1 MVRGEFLSRSW
12 QQLCI
17 SAAILLGSIPGQA
30 LASVVNNPEARSNKT
45 QQQQQSPQTGQPP
58 LKPATEPPASVTPAQ
73 EIRLVIRLTQRR
85 VYVYRGDRVQT
96 SYPIAIGR
104 AGWETPTGTFKILH
118 MERDPSW
125 EHPLNGQVIPPGPNN
140 PLGRRWIGFW
150 TDGKNFI
157 GFHGTP
163 NERLIGQAVS
173 HGCIRM
179 RNRDVEALYDQVT
192 VGTPVIVER

>member
-1 MVRGEFLSRSW
+1 MVRGESLSRRW

-17 SAAILLGSIPGQA
+17 SAAILLVSIPGQA
-30 LASVVNNPEARSNKT
+30 LASVANTPEARTNET
-45 QQQQQSPQTGQPP
+45 QHQLESPPTGQPAV
-58 LKPATEPPASVTPAQ
+58 KPATEQPAPVNPVQ

-85 VYVYRGDRVQT
+85 VYVYQGAEVQT

-104 AGWETPTGTFKILH
+104 AGWETPTGTFKVMH
-118 MERDPSW
+118 MERDPYW
-125 EHPLNGQVIPPGPNN
+125 EHPLNGQVIPPGTNN

-192 VGTPVIVER
+192 VGTPVIVQR